1 MHKNLNIYNHC
12 VAQYSVNLQATV
24 FNWLILV
31 YFSPLFFRCYSAH
44 ITVLYTRARTHTEP
58 HNFARLFSG
67 WVLGH
72 NNNIMILRETLSVV
86 MNHYYAQT
94 YYSVTALK
102 RRTPP

>member
-1 MHKNLNIYNHC
+1 MHKNLKIYNHC

-24 FNWLILV
+24 FNWFILV

-44 ITVLYTRARTHTEP
+44 ITVHSHTHTQS
-58 HNFARLFSG
+58 LTILLVYSVG
-67 WVLGH
+67 GYLGH
-72 NNNIMILRETLSVV
+72 NNNIMILRETLSAV